1 MTAARTLR
9 AVGSTVLAGAL
20 LYGAAPA
27 ALADATR
34 DAQWPLRSFEA
45 EKIWQQST
53 GKGVTVAVVDSPIKA
68 DHPDL
73 VGNVLPGKSFF
84 DGDDDKDDGDHGTSM
99 AALIAGHGHGP
110 GHADGVKGL
119 APDAKILPVNVP
131 EQGGPP
137 IGKAIRY
144 AVDHGA
150 KVVNI
155 SLGVDWLTVIDEQD
169 IAYAYQKDV
178 VVVAG
183 TGNESSK
190 ASKLSTYPGVVGVGA
205 VGQDGKVWRY
215 SNSGPGVLLT
225 APGVHIRSAGATEPY
240 QQASG
245 TSDATAY
252 VSAAAALLRA
262 KFPDLTAGQIVNRLV
277 KTAGMAPGNQN
288 LSLPDPHYGHGFIRP
303 LRALTADLPAGPANG
318 PLKVPEDPYA
328 DVRADAAKKAA
339 APKAEGPDSLLI
351 IGIATAGGFAV
362 LGALGAVLAA
372 KKRKR
377 QRRAAQSAVPGG
389 FGGPNGPGVPGGWTP
404 QQGVPPQYGAP
415 QPSPGA
421 PGPYAP
427 QQPPAPYPPQGQTP
441 YPPQASYPPQQPPA
455 GPPGA

>member
-1 MTAARTLR
+1 M
-9 AVGSTVLAGAL
+9 GSTVLAGAL

-34 DAQWPLRSFEA
+34 DAQWPLQSFEA
-45 EKIWQQST
+45 ERIWQQST
-53 GKGVTVAVVDSPIKA
+53 GKGVTVAVIDGPVRT

-73 VGNVLPGKSFF
+73 AGNVLTGNSFHP
-84 DGDDDKDDGDHGTSM
+84 GDDEEDGDHGTGM
-99 AALIAGHGHGP
+99 AAIIAGHGHGP

-119 APDAKILPVNVP
+119 APDAEILPLAKP
-131 EQGGPP
+131 EDDGPS
-137 IGKAIRY
+137 IGARIRQ
-144 AVDHGA
+144 AVDAHAG
-150 KVVNI
+150 VINI
-155 SLGVDWLTVIDEQD
+155 SLGVDYLSSSDEEA
-169 IAYAYQKDV
+169 IAYAFEKDV
-178 VVVAG
+178 IIVAG
-183 TGNESSK
+183 TGND
-190 ASKLSTYPGVVGVGA
+190 ATRPTTLSTHPGVVGVGA
-205 VGQDGKVWRY
+205 VGQDGMVWED
-215 SNSGPGVLLT
+215 SNFGPGVMLT
-225 APGVHIRSAGATEPY
+225 APGVHIKSAGATKSY
-240 QQASG
+240 RQASG
-245 TSDATAY
+245 TSDSAAY
-252 VSAAAALLRA
+252 VSGAAALLRA

-277 KTAGMAPGNQN
+277 KTAGMAPSNQN

-339 APKAEGPDSLLI
+339 EPKAKGPDSLLI

-372 KKRKR
+372 NKRKR
-377 QRRAAQSAVPGG
+377 QRQAAQSAVPGG
-389 FGGPNGPGVPGGWTP
+389 FGGPNGPGGPGGWP
-404 QQGVPPQYGAP
+404 RQGVPPQYGAP
-415 QPSPGA
+415 QPPPGA

-441 YPPQASYPPQQPPA
+441 YPPQAQPAYPPQQPSA